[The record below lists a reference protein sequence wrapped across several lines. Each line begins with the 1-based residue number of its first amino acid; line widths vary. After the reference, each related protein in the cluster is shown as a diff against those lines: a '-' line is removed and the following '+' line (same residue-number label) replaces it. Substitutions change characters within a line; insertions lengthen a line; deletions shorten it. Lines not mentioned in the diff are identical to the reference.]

1 MFARR
6 IAGQLPAMRV
16 KGPIAVVTRTLS
28 GSGRVTALTVTSSGA
43 AVRQP
48 R

>member
-16 KGPIAVVTRTLS
+16 KDLIAVVTRALS
-28 GSGRVTALTVTSSGA
+28 GSGRATALTVASRGA
-43 AVRQP
+43 AVRHP